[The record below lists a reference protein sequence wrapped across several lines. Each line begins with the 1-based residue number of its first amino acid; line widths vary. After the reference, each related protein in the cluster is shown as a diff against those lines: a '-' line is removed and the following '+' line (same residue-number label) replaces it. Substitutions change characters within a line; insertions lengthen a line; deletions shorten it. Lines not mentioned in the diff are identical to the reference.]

1 MLRTPFFLKNA
12 LKLAEPI
19 LFKLDLSVQVVQ
31 ILLEL
36 KDALVQR
43 DLLVLEARYLS
54 LELRLVCLL
63 VVRNAFECLQ
73 LLVERVSLHLELCL
87 RTLGIFELPSDM
99 INMPL

>member
-36 KDALVQR
+36 EDALVQR
-43 DLLVLEARYLS
+43 DLLVLKARDFP
-54 LELRLVCLL
+54 LELCLVCLL
-63 VVRNAFECLQ
+63 VVCNAFECLQ
-73 LLVERVSLHLELCL
+73 LLVERISFHLEL
-87 RTLGIFELPSDM
+87 
-99 INMPL
+99 